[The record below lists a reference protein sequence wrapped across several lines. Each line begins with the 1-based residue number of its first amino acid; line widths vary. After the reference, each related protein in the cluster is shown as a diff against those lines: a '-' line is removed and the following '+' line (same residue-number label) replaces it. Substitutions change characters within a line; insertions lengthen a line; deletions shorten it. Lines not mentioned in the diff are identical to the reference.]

1 MKISIITA
9 CLNSEKTL
17 KYTLNSILI
26 QDYRNIEHVIV
37 DGGSTDNTLNILK
50 DYKLKKKKIILAD
63 KSKLYEA
70 INIGVKN
77 STGKIITILNSD
89 DIYNSSNT
97 LSSVINK
104 IKNTN
109 AKIILGNVVYFKD
122 DYFSKIIR
130 FYSSKKFKYWMLK
143 YGIMPPHT
151 GSFLY
156 KSIYTKYGMYNETYN
171 IAGDFEFFLRLIYVK
186 KIKFIITNIL
196 ISRMKLG
203 GISTKNIYSYFISSF
218 EILRA
223 LNENNIKSSFIKTL
237 LRIPSKI
244 KQLFI
249 FNSKKLNSS
258 FKLVTSKYYNFLFKS
273 NFKLLSNLN
282 NLNNFD
288 TYILSAFNLAFLGSY
303 SKGLIKNSE
312 KLLVWPDGI
321 FVKTLKFNI
330 KKIPGRNIIKYL
342 KLPEQINTIKVFG
355 KLSEKSK
362 LFLKKKFN
370 KRIVNIPLPFGSI
383 REITKKRYLI
393 KNDELIF
400 ITLPTPKQEQF
411 AEHLAQNNKKYKII
425 CIGGSIAIA
434 SGEEKVVPK
443 KIYYLEFLWRLR
455 YDTLRRLYRL
465 IYTFI
470 LFLYGKYI
478 TNKINKISISF
489 AK

>member
-1 MKISIITA
+1 
-9 CLNSEKTL
+9 L
-17 KYTLNSILI
+17 
-26 QDYRNIEHVIV
+26 
-37 DGGSTDNTLNILK
+37 
-50 DYKLKKKKIILAD
+50 
-63 KSKLYEA
+63 
-70 INIGVKN
+70 
-77 STGKIITILNSD
+77 
-89 DIYNSSNT
+89 
-97 LSSVINK
+97 
-104 IKNTN
+104 
-109 AKIILGNVVYFKD
+109 
-122 DYFSKIIR
+122 
-130 FYSSKKFKYWMLK
+130 
-143 YGIMPPHT
+143 
-151 GSFLY
+151 
-156 KSIYTKYGMYNETYN
+156 YNETYN
-171 IAGDFEFFLRLIYVK
+171 IAGDFELFLRLIYVK
-186 KIKFIITNIL
+186 KIEFNITNIL
-196 ISRMKLG
+196 ISRMRLG

-258 FKLVTSKYYNFLFKS
+258 FELVTSKYYNFLFKS

-303 SKGLIKNSE
+303 SKGLIKNNE

-321 FVKTLKFNI
+321 FIKTLKFNI

-355 KLSEKSK
+355 KLSERSK

-465 IYTFI
+465 IYTFF
-470 LFLYGKYI
+470 LFLYGRYI
-478 TNKINKISISF
+478 TNKINKISISV